1 MPKEIRVVFAKT
13 GEELVIIYLKTGNTG
28 QKKGPY
34 RMAGVQKA
42 LYAMAKK
49 MEVRFNEDPNFTRYH
64 IVLLGDRMP
73 EV

>member
-1 MPKEIRVVFAKT
+1 
-13 GEELVIIYLKTGNTG
+13 LKTGNTG

-34 RMAGVQKA
+34 RMARVQKA

-49 MEVRFNEDPNFTRYH
+49 MEVRFNKNPNFIRYH
-64 IVLLGDRMP
+64 VVLLGDGMP